1 MDVGHGSDLTRGCPP
16 AHSILGVVWAVA
28 NRLGLD
34 SLDQSG
40 MRLVKDGGA
49 EG

>member
-1 MDVGHGSDLTRGCPP
+1 MNVGYGSDLTRGFPP
-16 AHSILGVVWAVA
+16 VRSILGVVWAVA

-34 SLDQSG
+34 SVDQGG
-40 MRLVKDGGA
+40 MRLVKDGRA